1 MKASIFDYLLN
12 KLVVENTL
20 KILEKLLDIVYE
32 TGQCIKVRHYS
43 NEILTLSIGESE
55 FKIENSIV
63 QLQDILED
71 LTLEQKHII
80 KRIYYFFRELF
91 KYV

>member
-1 MKASIFDYLLN
+1 M
-12 KLVVENTL
+12 
-20 KILEKLLDIVYE
+20 
-32 TGQCIKVRHYS
+32 
-43 NEILTLSIGESE
+43 
-55 FKIENSIV
+55 

-91 KYV
+91 VNYTKDGVITTNNYYDGYSNNRNMIASMFRSCLLR